1 MDGAKSPE
9 RKSLMINLDEAQR
22 KTVSAWIAEGLKLSE
37 IQTRLNSEF
46 GLSLTYMEV
55 RFLVDDLKLTPKDI
69 EPAKPAELGGP
80 ASPAPG
86 QPPRPGAKSPAP
98 ERTPPAPPGK
108 VAVSVDNIARPG
120 TVVSGNVTFSDGKA
134 ADWYLDELGR
144 LGLMPKQEGYRPSQ
158 QDVMAFQTELQA
170 QLERLGL

>member
-1 MDGAKSPE
+1 
-9 RKSLMINLDEAQR
+9 MINLDEAQR
-22 KTVSAWIAEGLKLSE
+22 KTVSAWIVEGLKLSE

-46 GLSLTYMEV
+46 GVTLTYMDV
-55 RFLVDDLKLTPKDI
+55 RLLVDDLKLTPKDI
-69 EPAKPAELGGP
+69 EPAKTAELAGGRTAP
-80 ASPAPG
+80 PPG

-108 VAVSVDNIARPG
+108 VSVSVDNIARPG
-120 TVVSGNVTFSDGKA
+120 TVASGNVTFSDGKA
-134 ADWYLDELGR
+134 AEWYLDDMGR
-144 LGLMPKQEGYRPSQ
+144 LGLMPRQEGYRPSQ